1 MDTLGWLLA
10 PVSAE
15 EFIDRYARERVLHV
29 PGRSPDYYTPLFD
42 LACFD
47 EQLSL
52 CGSVA
57 DRVRVVREGQEGS
70 RLDRAEVYDAYQAGS
85 TISLTQLH
93 RHNRSLGELCRRLT
107 AALSSNFQVNAYL
120 TPPDSR
126 GFNKHFDTHDVFVL
140 QILGSKRWR
149 IGSAVVESPLD
160 HDRRHADLVDRAV
173 LDHDLTVHAG
183 DLLYIPRGFVHEAE
197 SAGET
202 SLHLTVGALP
212 ITYADLLLA
221 DIEHIVHECPE
232 LRESLPFEFARS
244 AEVRREA
251 EDRIG
256 SLVTEITKRLDAPA
270 MLDNA
275 VNILRARTDRD
286 WSNHLHDLEAARTID
301 ARTQVQ
307 FRSGLAFEQTEQ
319 PSGRIEL
326 RYADRNVTL
335 PERFAEAV
343 AAMPHNRPFTVDDL
357 PGPLDHTARRY
368 LLQRLLQVGILTV
381 PG

>member
-15 EFIDRYARERVLHV
+15 EFIDQYARERVLHV
-29 PGRSPDYYTPLFD
+29 PGRSPDYYAPLFD

-47 EQLSL
+47 EQLL
-52 CGSVA
+52 LGGSA
-57 DRVRVVREGQEGS
+57 AGRVRVVREGQESS
-70 RLDRAEVYDAYQAGS
+70 RLDRAGVYDAYQAGS

-107 AALSSNFQVNAYL
+107 EAMSSNFQVNAYL

-126 GFNKHFDTHDVFVL
+126 GFNKHFDTHDVLVL

-149 IGSAVVESPLD
+149 IGSAVVEAPLD

-173 LDHDLTVHAG
+173 LDYDLTVHAG

-197 SAGET
+197 SAGKT

-221 DIEHIVHECPE
+221 DIEHLVQECPE
-232 LRESLPFEFARS
+232 LRESLPFKFARS
-244 AEVRREA
+244 VEVRREA
-251 EDRIG
+251 EDQIG
-256 SLVTEITKRLDAPA
+256 RLVTEITKRLYAPA

-307 FRSGLAFEQTEQ
+307 FRSGLAFEQAEQ

-326 RYADRNVTL
+326 RFADRNVTL

-343 AAMPHNRPFTVDDL
+343 AAMPHDRPFTVDDL
-357 PGPLDHTARRY
+357 PSTLDRTARRY
-368 LLQRLLQVGILTV
+368 LLQRLLQEGILTV
-381 PG
+381 P